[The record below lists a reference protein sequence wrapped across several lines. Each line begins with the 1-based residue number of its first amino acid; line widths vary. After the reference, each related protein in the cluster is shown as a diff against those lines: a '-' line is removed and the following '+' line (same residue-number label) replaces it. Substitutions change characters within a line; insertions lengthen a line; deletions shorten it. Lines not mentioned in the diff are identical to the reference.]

1 MRDGK
6 GRRRGAI
13 EGLFVGVLASAG
25 CLGEDPPSG
34 SEDES
39 TTGSIGSSSEAA
51 GSSGGEPGL
60 PVPLV
65 RAEAWDLDAA
75 ADDPFADHRPDF
87 VQCEIG
93 WDVETGLFEIN
104 TELCLYGAFVQPS
117 LAPIHAG
124 DELELV
130 LLHDALYSAE
140 GEAVAHVAVALG
152 SEIAWQTEL
161 PIPSEA
167 GQVRETWTASA
178 DLEVGSP
185 IHLHVHNHGTNNY
198 RLVALT
204 VAER

>member
-1 MRDGK
+1 MQDTK
-6 GRRRGAI
+6 GRRRSAIAGLVVGA
-13 EGLFVGVLASAG
+13 L
-25 CLGEDPPSG
+25 CLGCTGSGPPSG
-34 SEDES
+34 AEDES
-39 TTGSIGSSSEAA
+39 TTGSMGSST
-51 GSSGGEPGL
+51 GSSGDGEPGL

-75 ADDPFADHRPDF
+75 ADDPFADHRPAF

-93 WDVETGLFEIN
+93 WDVETGLFEVD
-104 TELCLYGAFVQPS
+104 TELCLYGAFVQAS
-117 LAPIHAG
+117 LVPIHAG

-130 LLHDALYSAE
+130 LLHDALYSDDE
-140 GEAVAHVAVALG
+140 GDTVAHVALALG
-152 SEIAWQTEL
+152 SEIAWETEL

-167 GQVRETWTASA
+167 SQVRPTWTATA

-185 IHLHVHNHGTNNY
+185 IHFHVHNHGTNNY

>member
-6 GRRRGAI
+6 GRQGAI
-13 EGLFVGVLASAG
+13 AGLFVGVLASAG
-25 CLGEDPPSG
+25 CPGESPPG
-34 SEDES
+34 GAEDES
-39 TTGSIGSSSEAA
+39 TTGSIGSTSEDA

-65 RAEAWDLDAA
+65 RAEAWDLDAV

-124 DELELV
+124 DELEVV
-130 LLHDALYSAE
+130 LLHDALYSEEGDAE
-140 GEAVAHVAVALG
+140 AHVGVALG

-167 GQVRETWTASA
+167 GQVRQTWTASA
-178 DLEVGSP
+178 DLQVGSP
-185 IHLHVHNHGTNNY
+185 IHLHLHNHGTNNY

>member
-13 EGLFVGVLASAG
+13 AGLCVGMLVSAG
-25 CLGEDPPSG
+25 CNGEGPPG
-34 SEDES
+34 VAEDES
-39 TTGSIGSSSEAA
+39 TTGSIGSSSDSAA
-51 GSSGGEPGL
+51 SSDGEPGP

-65 RAEAWDLDAA
+65 WAESWVLDEA

-93 WDVETGLFEIN
+93 WDVETGLFEVN
-104 TELCLYGAFVQPS
+104 TELCLYGAFVQDS

-130 LLHDALYSAE
+130 LLHDALYSE
-140 GEAVAHVAVALG
+140 DGDAVAHVAVAFG
-152 SEIAWQTEL
+152 SEIVWETEL
-161 PIPSEA
+161 PIPAEA
-167 GQVRETWTASA
+167 GQLRPTWTASA
-178 DLEVGSP
+178 DLPVGSP

-198 RLVALT
+198 RLVQLT